1 MGVQG
6 SSLTPHGRAQ
16 ALVSDSRSAFFSFHQ
31 LIKTFLSFP
40 LPPPFGSLG
49 RLSEEN

>member
-1 MGVQG
+1 MDVEG
-6 SSLTPHGRAQ
+6 SSPVQHGRTQ

-31 LIKTFLSFP
+31 LIKTLLSFP

-49 RLSEEN
+49 RLSE